1 MADKTDPKENPFLK
15 LHETSFNS
23 MFTLVTIPLKNPN
36 ILWRYVIQ
44 IYLQISLTCDQNLI
58 CKFHGPVIKIL
69 LISSVNH
76 SWISS
81 EIMFLLNEV

>member
-36 ILWRYVIQ
+36 IL
-44 IYLQISLTCDQNLI
+44 
-58 CKFHGPVIKIL
+58 
-69 LISSVNH
+69 
-76 SWISS
+76 
-81 EIMFLLNEV
+81 